1 MLEPIIL
8 FALGGAG
15 YQAIE
20 LAWRGTTHWTMFAA
34 GGACLC
40 LLQQLARRRSL
51 PLGAAALCGA
61 AAASGV
67 ELGVGLACRYLL
79 HLAVWDYS
87 ALWGNVAGLVCPLYS
102 FYWFLLCFGCCWC
115 CAGPKIGLKD
125 RFIVSQNG
133 LPSLKVQI
141 MVLAI
146 LYNGSI
152 TKLNQTGKAV
162 HIMTQ
167 QFRYVAGHIEVYS
180 EYGEF
185 LFSADTMQEAWE
197 ELSA

>member
-1 MLEPIIL
+1 
-8 FALGGAG
+8 
-15 YQAIE
+15 
-20 LAWRGTTHWTMFAA
+20 
-34 GGACLC
+34 
-40 LLQQLARRRSL
+40 
-51 PLGAAALCGA
+51 
-61 AAASGV
+61 
-67 ELGVGLACRYLL
+67 
-79 HLAVWDYS
+79 
-87 ALWGNVAGLVCPLYS
+87 
-102 FYWFLLCFGCCWC
+102 
-115 CAGPKIGLKD
+115 
-125 RFIVSQNG
+125 
-133 LPSLKVQI
+133 

-180 EYGEF
+180 EYGEC

>member
-20 LAWRGTTHWTMFAA
+20 LAWRGTTHWTIFAA

-102 FYWFLLCFGCCWC
+102 FYWFLLCFW
-115 CAGPKIGLKD
+115 
-125 RFIVSQNG
+125 
-133 LPSLKVQI
+133 
-141 MVLAI
+141 VLLVLRGAENWAERP
-146 LYNGSI
+146 LYRI
-152 TKLNQTGKAV
+152 TKWAAE
-162 HIMTQ
+162 H
-167 QFRYVAGHIEVYS
+167 
-180 EYGEF
+180 
-185 LFSADTMQEAWE
+185 
-197 ELSA
+197 

>member
-1 MLEPIIL
+1 MGYPQRPAEETVQVKQYKLVTTHPSRTYYGGRGVFLLEPIIL

-51 PLGAAALCGA
+51 SLGAAALCGA

-102 FYWFLLCFGCCWC
+102 FYWFLLCFW
-115 CAGPKIGLKD
+115 
-125 RFIVSQNG
+125 
-133 LPSLKVQI
+133 
-141 MVLAI
+141 VLLVLRGAENWTERP
-146 LYNGSI
+146 LYRI
-152 TKLNQTGKAV
+152 AKWA
-162 HIMTQ
+162 
-167 QFRYVAGHIEVYS
+167 AEP
-180 EYGEF
+180 
-185 LFSADTMQEAWE
+185 
-197 ELSA
+197 

>member
-79 HLAVWDYS
+79 HLSAVQLLLVF
-87 ALWGNVAGLVCPLYS
+87 ALLLGAAGAAWGRK
-102 FYWFLLCFGCCWC
+102 F
-115 CAGPKIGLKD
+115 D
-125 RFIVSQNG
+125 
-133 LPSLKVQI
+133 
-141 MVLAI
+141 
-146 LYNGSI
+146 
-152 TKLNQTGKAV
+152 
-162 HIMTQ
+162 
-167 QFRYVAGHIEVYS
+167 
-180 EYGEF
+180 
-185 LFSADTMQEAWE
+185 
-197 ELSA
+197 

>member
-40 LLQQLARRRSL
+40 LLQQLARR
-51 PLGAAALCGA
+51 
-61 AAASGV
+61 
-67 ELGVGLACRYLL
+67 LGVGLACRYLL

-102 FYWFLLCFGCCWC
+102 FYWFLLCFW
-115 CAGPKIGLKD
+115 
-125 RFIVSQNG
+125 
-133 LPSLKVQI
+133 
-141 MVLAI
+141 VLLVLRGAENLTERP
-146 LYNGSI
+146 LYRI
-152 TKLNQTGKAV
+152 TKWA
-162 HIMTQ
+162 
-167 QFRYVAGHIEVYS
+167 AEP
-180 EYGEF
+180 
-185 LFSADTMQEAWE
+185 
-197 ELSA
+197 

>member
-61 AAASGV
+61 AA
-67 ELGVGLACRYLL
+67 
-79 HLAVWDYS
+79 
-87 ALWGNVAGLVCPLYS
+87 GLVCPLYS
-102 FYWFLLCFGCCWC
+102 FYWFLLCFW
-115 CAGPKIGLKD
+115 
-125 RFIVSQNG
+125 
-133 LPSLKVQI
+133 
-141 MVLAI
+141 VLLVLRGAENWAERP
-146 LYNGSI
+146 LYRI
-152 TKLNQTGKAV
+152 TKWA
-162 HIMTQ
+162 
-167 QFRYVAGHIEVYS
+167 AEP
-180 EYGEF
+180 
-185 LFSADTMQEAWE
+185 
-197 ELSA
+197 

>member
-1 MLEPIIL
+1 MLEPIVL

-67 ELGVGLACRYLL
+67 ELGIGLACRHIL
-79 HLAVWDYS
+79 HR
-87 ALWGNVAGLVCPLYS
+87 AL
-102 FYWFLLCFGCCWC
+102 
-115 CAGPKIGLKD
+115 
-125 RFIVSQNG
+125 
-133 LPSLKVQI
+133 
-141 MVLAI
+141 
-146 LYNGSI
+146 
-152 TKLNQTGKAV
+152 
-162 HIMTQ
+162 
-167 QFRYVAGHIEVYS
+167 
-180 EYGEF
+180 
-185 LFSADTMQEAWE
+185 
-197 ELSA
+197 

>member
-67 ELGVGLACRYLL
+67 ELGVGLPAATFCTWPCGTT
-79 HLAVWDYS
+79 APCG
-87 ALWGNVAGLVCPLYS
+87 A
-102 FYWFLLCFGCCWC
+102 
-115 CAGPKIGLKD
+115 
-125 RFIVSQNG
+125 
-133 LPSLKVQI
+133 
-141 MVLAI
+141 
-146 LYNGSI
+146 
-152 TKLNQTGKAV
+152 T
-162 HIMTQ
+162 
-167 QFRYVAGHIEVYS
+167 
-180 EYGEF
+180 
-185 LFSADTMQEAWE
+185 
-197 ELSA
+197 